1 MLVLLAG
8 LAAAAPAHA
17 ETFTVS
23 GVADGAGSCDG
34 TTCTTLRAAL
44 AAASKAAGPDII
56 NLPRTT
62 RDAQPLR
69 ATGHR
74 AETQPDVRHL
84 CLSGEAAP
92 SDGRRPASVISSVIF
107 VYRYDRMRGEEV
119 LQALR
124 RIPEIVQCEVMSG
137 EFDLM
142 LRVDAATPERV
153 HLVWKEISAMP
164 GVSNTVTSFV
174 LSSVI

>member
-1 MLVLLAG
+1 MKRILDPLDERILAE
-8 LAAAAPAHA
+8 LTANARIAHA
-17 ETFTVS
+17 ELGAKVNLS
-23 GVADGAGSCDG
+23 RNAVRQRIERLERDGAIQGY
-34 TTCTTLRAAL
+34 TV
-44 AAASKAAGPDII
+44 K
-56 NLPRTT
+56 
-62 RDAQPLR
+62 
-69 ATGHR
+69 
-74 AETQPDVRHL
+74 V
-84 CLSGEAAP
+84 GE
-92 SDGRRPASVISSVIF
+92 GRRPSSLISAVIF
-107 VYRYDRMRGEEV
+107 VYRYDRMRGDEV

-124 RIPEIVQCEVMSG
+124 SIPEVVQCDVMSG

>member
-1 MLVLLAG
+1 MKRILDPLDERILAE
-8 LAAAAPAHA
+8 LTANARIAHA
-17 ETFTVS
+17 ELGDKVNLS
-23 GVADGAGSCDG
+23 RNAVRQRIERLERDGAIQGY
-34 TTCTTLRAAL
+34 TL
-44 AAASKAAGPDII
+44 K
-56 NLPRTT
+56 
-62 RDAQPLR
+62 
-69 ATGHR
+69 TG
-74 AETQPDVRHL
+74 
-84 CLSGEAAP
+84 
-92 SDGRRPASVISSVIF
+92 DGRRPGSLISAVIF

-124 RIPEIVQCEVMSG
+124 SIPEIVQCEVMSG